1 VPRYVVER
9 VFLEGNALPAGEEG
23 MDTCLAIVGRN
34 QEEDVTWIHSY
45 VSEDRHRWFCLYE
58 APSPEA
64 IRRAAARNHLPVDR
78 IIQVRVLDP
87 YSSDAATNRAGGGGD
102 REGGIR

>member
-1 VPRYVVER
+1 MPRYVVER
-9 VFLEGNALPAGEEG
+9 VFLEGNVLPTREG
-23 MDTCLAIVGRN
+23 VVDTCQAIIERN
-34 QEEDVTWIHSY
+34 QDEDVTWIHSY

-102 REGGIR
+102 REGGSR